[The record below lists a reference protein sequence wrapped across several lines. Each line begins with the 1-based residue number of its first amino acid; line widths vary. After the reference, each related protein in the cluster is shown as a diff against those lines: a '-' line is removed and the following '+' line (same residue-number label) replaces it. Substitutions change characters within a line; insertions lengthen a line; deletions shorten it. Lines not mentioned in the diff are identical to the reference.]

1 MANKPKL
8 SIVIP
13 TLNEEKD
20 LPNLL
25 ESIKKQNFKNY
36 EIIIADNNSKDNTRK
51 IAKKYKC
58 NLTKGGLPPVGRNN
72 GVKIAKGDYI
82 LFLDA
87 DVILPYNFIRDALK
101 EFEER
106 YLEAATC
113 EFIPLSDKKIDQF
126 LHKFSNGIIR
136 TLQYIKPFGAGFCIL
151 VTKRI
156 HNRIN
161 GFNESL
167 RLCEDHDYLER
178 ISKLGTFRILKNP
191 KVYVSTRRLEKEG
204 RRTLA
209 LKYAKA
215 TIYQLT
221 NQKDKMKEIDYE
233 FGNYNREL

>member
-1 MANKPKL
+1 MTNKPIL

-13 TLNEEKD
+13 TFNEEMF
-20 LPNLL
+20 LPKLL
-25 ESIKKQNFKNY
+25 KSIKNQTFEDY
-36 EIIIADNNSKDNTRK
+36 EIIIADNNSKDNTTK
-51 IAKKYKC
+51 IAREYKC
-58 NLTKGGLPPVGRNN
+58 RLVKGGLPSTGRNN
-72 GVKIAKGDYI
+72 GANVAKGDYI

-87 DVILPYNFIRDALK
+87 DVILPMDFLEKSLK
-101 EFEER
+101 EFEDR

-191 KVYVSTRRLEKEG
+191 KIYVSTRRFEKEG

-221 NQKDKMKEIDYE
+221 NKKDKMKDIDYE
-233 FGNYNREL
+233 FGNYSKEL